1 MSAGEL
7 LKDMD
12 KEIAEAAKLYEGLID
27 EAVKGYFPG
36 TRDIRGDAEF
46 RAWFLT
52 MLRDYGPD
60 WVVALDF
67 VEGGRDVLKRW
78 NRIAGVQRA
87 FTG

>member
-1 MSAGEL
+1 MSAAEML
-7 LKDMD
+7 QDID
-12 KEIAEAAKLYEGLID
+12 KEGAETISLYANLID

-52 MLRDYGPD
+52 MLKDYGPD

-67 VEGGRDVLKRW
+67 AEGGRAVLERW
-78 NRIAGVQRA
+78 NRITGVQSGAYR
-87 FTG
+87 

>member
-1 MSAGEL
+1 MSAGGM

-12 KEIAEAAKLYEGLID
+12 KEIAEAAKLYEKLID

-36 TRDIRGDAEF
+36 TRSIHGDAEF

-60 WVVALDF
+60 WVMALDF
-67 VEGGRDVLKRW
+67 VEGGRAVLERW
-78 NRIAGVQRA
+78 IRITGGQNAGI
-87 FTG
+87 